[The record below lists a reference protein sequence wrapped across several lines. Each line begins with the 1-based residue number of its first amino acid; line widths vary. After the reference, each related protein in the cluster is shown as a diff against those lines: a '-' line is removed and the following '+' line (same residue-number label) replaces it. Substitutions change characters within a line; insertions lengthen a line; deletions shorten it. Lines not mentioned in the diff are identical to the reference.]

1 MLMDRVRSAR
11 EQWRRERPDLDPQ
24 WDALLGRITDA
35 AALVIRDHLEPLFAR
50 FALQRGEFAVL
61 AALRRSG
68 APFALS
74 PTTLYETT
82 MISSG
87 AMTNRIDRL
96 EASRL
101 VERRPDPDDRR
112 GKLVVL
118 TAKGRALID
127 KAVTAHV
134 ENEVQMLSALSA
146 KEQRTL
152 AVLLAKLVASLPP
165 AEER

>member
-1 MLMDRVRSAR
+1 MLMDRVGAAR

-35 AALVIRDHLEPLFAR
+35 AALVVGDHLEPLFAR
-50 FALQRGEFAVL
+50 FGLQRGEFAVL

-68 APFALS
+68 PPFALS

-101 VERRPDPDDRR
+101 VERRPDPGDRR

-134 ENEVQMLSALSA
+134 ENEVRLLSALSP

-152 AVLLAKLVASLPP
+152 ATLLAKLVAGLPP

>member
-1 MLMDRVRSAR
+1 MDRVGSAR
-11 EQWRRERPDLDPQ
+11 EQWRRERPDLDPR
-24 WDALLGRITDA
+24 WDALFGRITDA
-35 AALVIRDHLEPLFAR
+35 AALLTRDHLEPLFER
-50 FALQRGEFAVL
+50 FGLQRGEFAVL

-96 EASRL
+96 EADKL
-101 VERRPDPDDRR
+101 VERRPDPNDRR
-112 GKLVVL
+112 GKLIVL

-127 KAVTAHV
+127 QTVMAHV
-134 ENEVQMLSALSA
+134 ENEVRLLGAALSA

-152 AVLLAKLVASLPP
+152 ATLLAKLVAGLPP
-165 AEER
+165 AKGD